1 MSQNTRII
9 IVVAVILLLAG
20 AVALY
25 GILGQKRLENASQ
38 DAPQEGMI
46 HVYVDGKFVA
56 NVLPSDLNELP
67 AASFKDI
74 EEGKTQ
80 EGWWLRDVALLYV
93 DEGKLSDSSEITVG
107 GVRSTTG
114 DVKSAT
120 ITWAEAND
128 LNNNVMFDLSGDG
141 QAIKLASTLERLDVR
156 DEWVQGV
163 SRIDITTKP

>member
-1 MSQNTRII
+1 MSQNRRMI

-25 GILGQKRLENASQ
+25 GILGQQRMENAPK
-38 DAPQEGMI
+38 DVPQEGMI
-46 HVYVDGKFVA
+46 HVYVDGEFVA
-56 NVLPSDLNELP
+56 NVLPSDLSELP
-67 AASFKDI
+67 AASFKDT

-93 DEGKLSDSSEITVG
+93 DEDKLSDGSEITVS

-114 DVKSAT
+114 DLKSVT
-120 ITWAEAND
+120 ITWVEAQD
-128 LNNNVMFDLSGDG
+128 LANNVMFDLAGDG
-141 QAIKLASTLERLDVR
+141 QAMKLASTLERLDVR

-163 SRIDITTKP
+163 SRIEITTRP